1 MRVVNVGLVVLIA
14 GSFVAAQSSRP
25 AHGGGVVASASG
37 DFDASSPKLITGR
50 QGAAIVS
57 AAWEHRRE
65 LDYKPD
71 CSHLVHDVYQFAG
84 LNYPYAP
91 SSDLYAGLAEFARVK
106 TPQPGDLIVWPGH
119 VGIVVDPKAH
129 SFYSSLRSGLKI
141 DFYDTRAWNR
151 RVPARFYRFVRQAS
165 TPAMLLASNNPEVA
179 NDSATLPEAADAAS
193 LPPAAASG
201 TTAEP
206 DVPAANLPIALAE
219 PGRAAIS
226 DALYQTWS
234 NLDLGS
240 RELPS
245 DRELVLVRQLKVQRV
260 QVRKGHGT
268 AQIKVSCY
276 ARLAADTMETRC
288 ADELISLPLSHS
300 STGWRLDPSSK
311 RTYLAGDAA
320 AAALSERLATL
331 IREGAPRAE
340 QVQAADLLSALV
352 RNRAP

>member
-71 CSHLVHDVYQFAG
+71 CSHLVHDVYQSAG

-91 SSDLYAGLAEFARVK
+91 SSDLYAGLTEFARVK
-106 TPQPGDLIVWPGH
+106 TPQAGDLIVWPGH

-141 DFYDTRAWNR
+141 DFYDTRAWQR

-165 TPAMLLASNNPEVA
+165 TPTLLASADPGGASEPA
-179 NDSATLPEAADAAS
+179 IAPDATETATPAPAPARASA
-193 LPPAAASG
+193 
-201 TTAEP
+201 AEP
-206 DVPAANLPIALAE
+206 DTASVNLPIALSE
-219 PGRAAIS
+219 PTKNVIS
-226 DALYQTWS
+226 EALNQTWS
-234 NLDLGS
+234 KLDLGNGGQAGS
-240 RELPS
+240 ELACK
-245 DRELVLVRQLKVQRV
+245 EERQL
-260 QVRKGHGT
+260 
-268 AQIKVSCY
+268 
-276 ARLAADTMETRC
+276 
-288 ADELISLPLSHS
+288 
-300 STGWRLDPSSK
+300 
-311 RTYLAGDAA
+311 
-320 AAALSERLATL
+320 
-331 IREGAPRAE
+331 
-340 QVQAADLLSALV
+340 
-352 RNRAP
+352 